1 MLGIG
6 FTEMVLI
13 AGLALVVIG
22 PEKFPDFAKLV
33 IRTIRDLRGYVD
45 EVKHEV
51 SKEFKPI
58 KEEMNAL
65 SRIDP
70 EKYIDSLT
78 QEAPAPKPANPG
90 VHEEDQKVMDAAARY
105 DEDPYGWEG
114 GGSSPGGYGTE
125 AGSGAP
131 EATVGYGEAEGAPG
145 DTSADASNDAD
156 TDATPQD
163 GDSGDAP
170 AAEGASG
177 DTDFGVLDTQ
187 GDSEP
192 DAWTGR

>member
-6 FTEMVLI
+6 FSEMVLI
-13 AGLALVVIG
+13 AGIALVVIG

-45 EVKHEV
+45 EVKREV

-58 KEEMNAL
+58 KEEMNSL

-78 QEAPAPKPANPG
+78 KEAPTPKPVSTG
-90 VHEEDQKVMDAAARY
+90 VHEEDRKVLDEAVRY

-114 GGSSPGGYGTE
+114 NSPGGYDTE

-131 EATVGYGEAEGAPG
+131 EATVGYGESVEAAETDGSDPSV
-145 DTSADASNDAD
+145 TSAGAE
-156 TDATPQD
+156 TDAPEDEERAVSD
-163 GDSGDAP
+163 GP
-170 AAEGASG
+170 
-177 DTDFGVLDTQ
+177 DFESLRSQ
-187 GDSEP
+187 GDGEP